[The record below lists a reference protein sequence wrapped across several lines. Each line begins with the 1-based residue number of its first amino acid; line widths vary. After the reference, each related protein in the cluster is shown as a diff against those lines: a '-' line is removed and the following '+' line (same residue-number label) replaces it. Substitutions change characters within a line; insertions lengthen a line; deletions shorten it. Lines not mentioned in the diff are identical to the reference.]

1 MTNRLETILALAFLA
16 MFFTAP
22 VSAQMDDA
30 ASLPTG
36 RCETVRFEGTRYTV
50 CGFDPTIHDIRLFHR
65 DGNGVG
71 FRDFSALETFLDG
84 EGLQLNFAMNAG
96 MYHADRDAVGL
107 YVEQGIE
114 RNPVNQNE
122 GPGNFHL
129 LPNGIFYLE
138 GSAAGILETQAYLT
152 SGINP
157 DFATQSGPMLIIDGR
172 LHPRFLPDGTSRK
185 IRNGVGIAADG
196 RTIVFALSEERVNFH
211 DFARLFRDKYGAKN
225 ALYLDGS
232 ISRLHVRDLERS
244 DPGRAMGP
252 IVGVVAR
259 KPAPQLL
266 NLYNQQRIE
275 KASVFA
281 LCVFA
286 HRRFQ
291 LGRQ

>member
-1 MTNRLETILALAFLA
+1 M
-16 MFFTAP
+16 
-22 VSAQMDDA
+22 
-30 ASLPTG
+30 
-36 RCETVRFEGTRYTV
+36 
-50 CGFDPTIHDIRLFHR
+50 
-65 DGNGVG
+65 
-71 FRDFSALETFLDG
+71 
-84 EGLQLNFAMNAG
+84 
-96 MYHADRDAVGL
+96 DRDAVGL

-259 KPAPQLL
+259 KPAP
-266 NLYNQQRIE
+266 
-275 KASVFA
+275 
-281 LCVFA
+281 
-286 HRRFQ
+286 
-291 LGRQ
+291 